1 VTLGQTAAMAAK
13 PMPDDWQ
20 RALVVAAHPDDIE
33 YGLAAAV
40 AAWTAAGKEVNYLLA
55 TRGEAG
61 MAGVPPEQAGPLR
74 EEEERRSA
82 AVVGVTEV
90 EFLDHRDG
98 TIVAGPEL
106 RRDLA
111 AAIRRHRPELVV
123 TGYFGAT
130 WTPPG
135 VSPAYVNSADHRA
148 LGQSVIDAV
157 ADAANEWIFP
167 DLPEEPWRGVTYIA
181 VSEMLDAPHEVDV
194 GDRVEQAVAS
204 LCEHRR
210 YLELLSDDPVE
221 EQARQI
227 VDMSTLTED
236 GRRRVGFRLYWG

>member
-1 VTLGQTAAMAAK
+1 MAVS
-13 PMPDDWQ
+13 PMPADWS
-20 RALVVAAHPDDIE
+20 RALVVVAHPDDIE

-40 AAWTAAGKEVNYLLA
+40 SAWTTAGKEVHYLLA

-61 MAGVPPEQAGPLR
+61 MEGVAPEEAAPLR

-82 AVVGVTEV
+82 AVVGVSEV

-98 TIVAGPEL
+98 TLVAGPDL
-106 RRDLA
+106 RRDIA

-130 WTPPG
+130 WSPPG
-135 VSPAYVNSADHRA
+135 LSPAYVNSADHRA
-148 LGQSVIDAV
+148 LGQCVLDAV
-157 ADAANEWIFP
+157 ADAGNEWIFR
-167 DLPEEPWRGVTYIA
+167 DLTEERWSGVTYIA
-181 VSEMLDAPHEVDV
+181 VSEMLDPPHEVEV
-194 GDRVEQAVAS
+194 GAEVEKAVAS

-210 YLELLSDDPVE
+210 YLELISDAPVE

-227 VDMSTLTED
+227 VDMSTMTED
-236 GRRRVGFRLYWG
+236 DRRRVGFRLYWG

>member
-1 VTLGQTAAMAAK
+1 MPPA

-40 AAWTAAGKEVNYLLA
+40 ASWTAAGKEVHYLLA

-61 MAGVPPEQAGPLR
+61 MAGVPPAEAGPLR

-98 TIVAGPEL
+98 VLVAGPEL

-123 TGYFGAT
+123 TGYFGPT
-130 WTPPG
+130 WSPPG
-135 VSPAYVNSADHRA
+135 VSPAYLNSADHQA
-148 LGQSVIDAV
+148 LGQSVLDAV
-157 ADAANEWIFP
+157 ADAGNEWIFP
-167 DLPEEPWRGVTYIA
+167 ELTEERWSGVQYIA
-181 VSEMLDAPHEVDV
+181 VSELTDPPHEVDV
-194 GDRVEQAVAS
+194 SDQVEKAVAS
-204 LCEHRR
+204 LAEQRR
-210 YLELLSDDPVE
+210 YLELLSDDPVDV
-221 EQARQI
+221 QARQI